1 VVKLKLALRSSLM
14 KSVDSTALSGFARKM
29 AELVT
34 DLADVV
40 RNLIKDVRDSY
51 RRELCYV
58 RGPGAKWRARHR
70 RR

>member
-1 VVKLKLALRSSLM
+1 
-14 KSVDSTALSGFARKM
+14 M
-29 AELVT
+29 AELAT

-58 RGPGAKWRARHR
+58 RGPGAKWRARHQR
-70 RR
+70 R